1 MSQASEGSATVE
13 LPRTDQIDFARG
25 FLISPA
31 GRTAS
36 FPSWWREE
44 AFDDVVV
51 ASDPRVEWTASSDGT
66 VALLGHAIDVTHG
79 GRDLREIVEGLSRGL
94 RASASDFQAAADVL
108 CGRFVILSSD
118 AAGTHLQSD
127 AVGLRSTFFTTAEHP
142 PYLASHEA
150 LVARQIDAGPSVFG
164 APRYLRENNLPV
176 MPGRATRYAGVK
188 VLTPNT
194 SLNLQ
199 SRATTRIFDGGG
211 IRPLSP
217 YDAAGVVI
225 DDSHAQHEALR
236 RMAPLRL
243 SLSAGLDSRV
253 TAVLLRPLLDDIEF
267 FTYELSYRPRT
278 NADRYDLTAS
288 KELAERFGLNHRVLD
303 IDSPDVDPAVKKAL
317 AGISAKSH
325 SRALASSY
333 YEQLQDGLHIRSHVY
348 EIARSSYRR
357 GGFED
362 TPLTGAG
369 LLTMVSKRKSTDR
382 DAVAA
387 FEEYIEE
394 TGFGAV
400 DAMDPLDLFY
410 WEHRVGYWMVP
421 VVSESSIAHETHVLI
436 NSRHTLTAM
445 LGIEEPL
452 RRVGAVS
459 DEIVTR
465 LWPEMF
471 DLPVNG
477 MMRSLTR

>member
-1 MSQASEGSATVE
+1 MSQAPEEPAAAE
-13 LPRTDQIDFARG
+13 FPRTDQIDFARG
-25 FLISPA
+25 FLIGPV
-31 GRTAS
+31 GRVAT

-44 AFDDVVV
+44 VFDEFSV
-51 ASDPRVEWTASSDGT
+51 AYDPRLQWTVSADGSI
-66 VALLGHAIDVTHG
+66 ALLGHVFDVTAG
-79 GRDLREIVEGLSRGL
+79 NRSTQEIAEGLAHGL
-94 RASASDFQAAADVL
+94 RTDSADFQAQVDVL
-108 CGRFVILSSD
+108 CGRFIILSSD
-118 AAGTHLQSD
+118 AEGTHLQAD
-127 AVGLRSTFFTTAEHP
+127 AVGLRSTFFATKEHP

-150 LVARQIDAGPSVFG
+150 LLAQQLEAGPSVFG
-164 APRYLRENNLPV
+164 APRFLRENNLPV
-176 MPGRATRYAGVK
+176 MPGRATRFAGVK

-194 SLNLQ
+194 SLHLQ
-199 SRATTRIFDGGG
+199 SRTTRRIFDGSG

-217 YDAAGVVI
+217 YDAASIVI
-225 DDSHAQHEALR
+225 EDAHAQHAKLR
-236 RMAPLRL
+236 QMAPLRL

-253 TAVLLRPLLDDIEF
+253 TAVLLRPLLDDVEF

-278 NADRYDLTAS
+278 NADRYDLTAGA
-288 KELAERFGLNHRVLD
+288 ELARVFGLNHRALD
-303 IDSPDVDPAVKKAL
+303 ISSPDVDPEITKAL
-317 AGISAKSH
+317 SGISAKSH
-325 SRALASSY
+325 SRALANSY
-333 YEQLQDGLHIRSHVY
+333 YNHLQDGLHIRSHVY

-357 GGFED
+357 AGFED

-369 LLTMVSKRKSTDR
+369 LLSMVSRRKSKNP

-394 TGFGAV
+394 TGFDTV

-421 VVSESSIAHETHVLI
+421 VVSESSIAHETHVLV

-452 RRVGAVS
+452 RRVGTVS

-477 MMRSLTR
+477 IMRSLTR